1 MEFQFLCSN
10 SERKVYEQSIGSEV
24 IVSINSMQSKCT
36 VKSVDNSGNVIVETD
51 DEISKILKDKIR
63 C

>member
-10 SERKVYEQSIGSEV
+10 SEKKVYKQSIGSEV
-24 IVSINSMQSKCT
+24 IVSINNLQSKCT
-36 VKSVDNSGNVIVETD
+36 IKSVDNSGNVIVETD

-63 C
+63 